1 MLVLLIFVD
10 RGLPG
15 PGSAGICNESEVYG
29 RWVRGQH
36 RHANGSVWAGTGVRY
51 SQTRPLFGY
60 CSDNAAYSL
69 GITVLIDNDCGG
81 TNTWGMTAQFA
92 ASSATLFDPTAGRFI
107 AQARRPASW
116 SDVDPASLTPLMRA
130 LLVIDGTVTKILEA
144 YFLEPVD
151 VQRISQS
158 TDTLDAADVWLDADA
173 GERIVN
179 REVVLVGRESQR
191 VYTYAQ
197 STIMRDRLTGR
208 MEAGLDADNFGLGR
222 ILLDSA
228 AEMRRECLWYGR
240 QRLANPPPPMAAHV
254 DEALVSRTYRVIQ
267 GGSSLMMITE
277 RFPPDVSNNPI
288 ERRR

>member
-1 MLVLLIFVD
+1 
-10 RGLPG
+10 
-15 PGSAGICNESEVYG
+15 
-29 RWVRGQH
+29 
-36 RHANGSVWAGTGVRY
+36 
-51 SQTRPLFGY
+51 
-60 CSDNAAYSL
+60 
-69 GITVLIDNDCGG
+69 
-81 TNTWGMTAQFA
+81 MTAQFA
-92 ASSATLFDPTAGRFI
+92 ASSTAVFDPTAGRFI
-107 AQARRPASW
+107 AQARRPSVW

-158 TDTLDAADVWLDADA
+158 TDKLGAADVWLDADA

-197 STIMRDRLTGR
+197 STIMRDRLTDR

-240 QRLANPPPPMAAHV
+240 QRLANPPPPMSAHA
-254 DEALVSRTYRVIQ
+254 DEALVSRTYRVIKD
-267 GGSSLMMITE
+267 GAPLMMITE
-277 RFPPDVSNNPI
+277 RFPPDVANNQL